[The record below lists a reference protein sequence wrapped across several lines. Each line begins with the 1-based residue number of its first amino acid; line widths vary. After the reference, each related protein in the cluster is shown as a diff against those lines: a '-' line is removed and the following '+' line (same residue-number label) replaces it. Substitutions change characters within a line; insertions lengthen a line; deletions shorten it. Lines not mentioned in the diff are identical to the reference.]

1 MTNNRHERRKVKT
14 LGRSRGRAELN
25 IEPNHK
31 VGKPYNSIQKMK
43 FLDRVQEGAPIDLH
57 FSTIFSD
64 IKVGRLQFLP
74 LYKECM
80 ETTST
85 TAPSW
90 KVFRR
95 AQRALILA
103 QYFDYALSIPGNK
116 AECGVFRGFSALLTN
131 RIAQMRQTNWK
142 GDNYHL
148 IDSFKGLSQP
158 DVNDAIGFSSDPT
171 GKEIPVASHQ
181 PGAFATSLEDV
192 RENLKDFKSLIF
204 HKGWIPEVFKWLPE
218 GKWSFVHIDVDLYK
232 PTFDTLDFFYSRM
245 APGGIIIN
253 DDFESPLFP
262 GGGSGW
268 TDFFNRVNKPFVVF
282 DSGQA
287 VFVNDL

>member
-1 MTNNRHERRKVKT
+1 MTNNRHERRKLKT
-14 LGRSRGRAELN
+14 LSRSQGRAELD
-25 IEPNHK
+25 IEHK
-31 VGKPYNSIQKMK
+31 NNEGKPSNPIQKMK

-74 LYKECM
+74 LYKKCM

-116 AECGVFRGFSALLTN
+116 VECGVFRGFSALLTN
-131 RIAQMRQTNWK
+131 RIAQMRQPNWN
-142 GDNYHL
+142 GENYHL

-158 DVNDAIGFSSDPT
+158 DINDAIDQQ
-171 GKEIPVASHQ
+171 KAANKAS
-181 PGAFATSLEDV
+181 
-192 RENLKDFKSLIF
+192 K
-204 HKGWIPEVFKWLPE
+204 
-218 GKWSFVHIDVDLYK
+218 
-232 PTFDTLDFFYSRM
+232 
-245 APGGIIIN
+245 
-253 DDFESPLFP
+253 
-262 GGGSGW
+262 
-268 TDFFNRVNKPFVVF
+268 
-282 DSGQA
+282 
-287 VFVNDL
+287 